1 VRGGGKVLWGASTH
15 LVFAVASVSV
25 VEYSIILSSPP
36 TLSKPDD
43 APSFD
48 PTATS
53 EAREVIGLHERAPP
67 LAFAVETSIL
77 QYVSLAEANFYL

>member
-1 VRGGGKVLWGASTH
+1 MWGASTH

-67 LAFAVETSIL
+67 LAFAVETSI
-77 QYVSLAEANFYL
+77 YVSLAEANFYL